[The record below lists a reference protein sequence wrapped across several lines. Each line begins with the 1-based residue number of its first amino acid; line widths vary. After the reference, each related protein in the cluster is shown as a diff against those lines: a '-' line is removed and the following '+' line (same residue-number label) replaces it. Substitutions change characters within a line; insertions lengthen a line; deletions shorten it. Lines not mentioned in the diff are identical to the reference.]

1 MFELAGQSGNRTLAS
16 LSQLSVSG
24 FQIDLQSVSECEG
37 TAEGIMLRTK
47 ILLSVAW
54 IVVAAP
60 AAWPQ
65 RGIEITPF
73 VGRQINGG
81 LDLSTPVFNRIDAQN
96 GLSYG
101 ISGGYL
107 LGEYTG
113 VEFTWNHNKADTL
126 AQFTGGGTAP
136 RVLRLNTNQ
145 YLGYFVVHFSHR
157 ESRLRPFALLGLG
170 VSNLGP
176 DRSGVDSITRFA
188 WAFGGG
194 VKYNF
199 SEHLGMRLQAK
210 TSPTYVASGSKTFWC
225 NPFWGGCWNI
235 GENNFLQEFDVSAGI
250 TLRF

>member
-1 MFELAGQSGNRTLAS
+1 MFELAGQAGDRTQAICHNSQFRDFRLTFS
-16 LSQLSVSG
+16 LCPSVSAR
-24 FQIDLQSVSECEG
+24 
-37 TAEGIMLRTK
+37 AEGIMVRTK
-47 ILLSVAW
+47 ILLAVTW

-73 VGRQINGG
+73 VGWQINGG
-81 LDLSTPVFNRIDAQN
+81 LDLSTPLFNRIDAKN

-113 VEFTWNHNKADTL
+113 VEFMWNHNKADTL

-145 YLGYFVVHFSHR
+145 YLGDFVVHFSHR

-199 SEHLGMRLQAK
+199 SKHLGMRLQAK